1 MLRLSGAIQR
11 RSQGKF
17 PNLSVNSD
25 GVVVEVHQ
33 PSAVSGNIYC
43 QVGQINGDKVD
54 FREESEVG
62 IGKFPKVAIYND
74 YVVKVHEGKYLRR
87 IYYDFGSLD
96 DKLCIRW
103 KTQISNSPIIGMGR
117 LPAVAIHGNRAVIT
131 YDSAYIGW
139 STYYQIGTIDEQG
152 ESIIWGDK
160 NNLFEAGV
168 TETSVALNQE
178 YIVSAGRGWTK
189 IRYLIG
195 RINEN
200 GAHIEK
206 LLEVEYDYKGYCP
219 SLCMDNEGCVIMMW
233 QAAKRQLSYVNGEV
247 ITLQNS
253 PQAEHSPPYARIN
266 WGDTRN
272 HVFGYNP
279 VLALSA
285 NNNHVV
291 EEHET
296 SFPLSSVLFYCT
308 GALQKQPVPES
319 AINRD
324 NEGEPDAEGV
334 EEDGR
339 SADENEDVPHTHPLD
354 SARVPHEECN
364 INGGER
370 AVYLNQQVDT

>member
-33 PSAVSGNIYC
+33 PSAVSGTIYC

-62 IGKFPKVAIYND
+62 IGKFSKVAIYND

-87 IYYDFGSLD
+87 IYYDFGRLD
-96 DKLCIRW
+96 DKLCIKW

-152 ESIIWGDK
+152 ESIIWGNK

-168 TETSVALNQE
+168 TETSVALNEE
-178 YIVSAGRGWTK
+178 YVVSAGRGWTK
-189 IRYLIG
+189 IRYLIC
-195 RINEN
+195 RIDEN
-200 GAHIEK
+200 RVVEK
-206 LLEVEYDYKGYCP
+206 LREVQYVHIGYRP
-219 SLCMDNEGCVIMMW
+219 SLCMDNKGYVIMIW
-233 QAAKRQLSYVNGEV
+233 QSRIRRRLSYVNGLV
-247 ITLQNS
+247 IAQ
-253 PQAEHSPPYARIN
+253 QDPPSTNID
-266 WGDTRN
+266 WEDVRN
-272 HVFGYNP
+272 HGFGYNP
-279 VLALSA
+279 AISISA

-296 SFPLSSVLFYCT
+296 GTPLSRTLFYCT
-308 GALQKQPVPES
+308 GELRKPPVQVTVRP
-319 AINRD
+319 RD
-324 NEGEPDAEGV
+324 DQGEPDRAREFNRVPQQEINVNG
-334 EEDGR
+334 EEYPMY
-339 SADENEDVPHTHPLD
+339 VPHVN
-354 SARVPHEECN
+354 A
-364 INGGER
+364 
-370 AVYLNQQVDT
+370 QQ